1 MSGRGIAPPE
11 AAARPGDRAA
21 FRGFARRPPTRFRS
35 SRDFHG
41 VPTRGGTFSARDRPA
56 HGAPRVALERVPR
69 GRGTEGGSGFFVDG
83 NGVVEPL
90 VERAERD
97 EIGITHVLV
106 THSHADHVD
115 GVHELA
121 ERFGAP
127 PSSHTRPPLES
138 SAPSRSPTA
147 RASSQARFGWR
158 RSTRPATAA
167 TTWRSSSTG
176 RTASRLTCSSRAPW
190 AAPAAAASRRSGRR
204 SWSACCGS
212 IRRPASIPGTRSRR
226 RSARVGVEPLHPN
239 LARAR
244 PEGSEPCRVRGE
256 EATLVLWAPDYDGGH
271 KAWVRY
277 PDGRDAIVGGSQVER
292 S

>member
-1 MSGRGIAPPE
+1 VIVQRTEHPE
-11 AAARPGDRAA
+11 WLSNAYL
-21 FRGFARRPPTRFRS
+21 
-35 SRDFHG
+35 
-41 VPTRGGTFSARDRPA
+41 
-56 HGAPRVALERVPR
+56 VAEGP
-69 GRGTEGGSGFFVDG
+69 GGSGFFVDG

-127 PSSHTRPPLES
+127 LLAHPAGAGGLGAEPLADGETVES
-138 SAPSRSPTA
+138 GTLRVEALDTPGHCRDHLALLVDGTDCFTA
-147 RASSQARFGWR
+147 DVLFKGTVGGTGGGSFEEIRASLMERLLR
-158 RSTRPATAA
+158 LDPATRVHPGHKEP
-167 TTWRSSSTG
+167 TTIGEEWESNPFIRIWRG
-176 RTASRLTCSSRAPW
+176 LD
-190 AAPAAAASRRSGRR
+190 
-204 SWSACCGS
+204 
-212 IRRPASIPGTRSRR
+212 
-226 RSARVGVEPLHPN
+226 
-239 LARAR
+239 